1 MSGLTHFDDKGDAH
15 MVDVSDKATT
25 ARVATAVG
33 WVKMQPETL
42 EIITEG
48 KAKKGDVIGVARLAG
63 IMGAKKTPELIPL
76 CHPLPV
82 TKVSV
87 DLTPDTDLPG
97 LRIEATVKTT
107 GQTGVEME
115 ALTAV
120 STSALTVYD
129 MAKAVDRGMEIG
141 GIRVVL
147 KDGGKSG
154 RYEAT

>member
-1 MSGLTHFDDKGDAH
+1 MSGLTHFDAKGDAH
-15 MVDVSDKATT
+15 MVDVSDKAVTS
-25 ARVATAVG
+25 RVATAEGHVT
-33 WVKMQPETL
+33 MARETFD
-42 EIITEG
+42 IITEG
-48 KAKKGDVIGVARLAG
+48 RAKKGDVIGVARLAG

-82 TKVSV
+82 TKVAV
-87 DLTPDTDLPG
+87 EITPDADLPG

-120 STSALTVYD
+120 STAALTIYD
-129 MAKAVDRGMEIG
+129 MAKAVDKAMQIG
-141 GIRVVL
+141 GIRVIL

-154 RYEAT
+154 RYEAS